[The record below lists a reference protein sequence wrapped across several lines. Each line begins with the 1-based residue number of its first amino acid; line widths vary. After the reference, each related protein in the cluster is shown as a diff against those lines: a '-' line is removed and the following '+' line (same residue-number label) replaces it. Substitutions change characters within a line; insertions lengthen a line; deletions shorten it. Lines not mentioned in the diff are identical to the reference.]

1 MSRIINVTN
10 EIANELYEE
19 FTNLIQKTK
28 YVKNG
33 KISFTK
39 TFESKEKATLYFTE
53 LSYLKMKML
62 VESSN
67 KEVAWHGL
75 VKRHPQEANAF
86 VVYDI
91 LVYPQKVTGVTVE
104 TDQEEYQNWL
114 MGHDDDTFNDIRL
127 QGHSHVYM
135 STTPSSV
142 DMDLYEGIVSQLT
155 SDMFYIFIILN
166 KKGEKTI
173 QIYDF
178 MSNLAF
184 DTEDIFM
191 EIMDDNTGV
200 KNFIDEAKGM
210 VKAESNTY
218 MGYKYSHNSNYSRR
232 KLKK

>member
-1 MSRIINVTN
+1 MSRSINITN

-19 FTNLIQKTK
+19 FKNFIHETK
-28 YVKNG
+28 YMENG

-39 TFESKEKATLYFTE
+39 TFMSDEKAILYFTE
-53 LSYLKMKML
+53 LAYLKMKML
-62 VESSN
+62 VESSD

-114 MGHDDDTFNDIRL
+114 MGHDDDTFNSIRL
-127 QGHSHVYM
+127 QGHSHVNM

-155 SDMFYIFIILN
+155 NDMFYIFIILN
-166 KKGEKTI
+166 KRGEKTI

-178 MSNLAF
+178 MSNLVF
-184 DTEDIFM
+184 NTEDVSV
-191 EIMDDNTGV
+191 EIIDDNTGV
-200 KNFIDEAKGM
+200 KRFIENSKNM
-210 VKAESNTY
+210 IKAEHKSY
-218 MGYKYSHNSNYSRR
+218 IGYKYSKKNSYLRR
-232 KLKK
+232 KLKQ

>member
-1 MSRIINVTN
+1 MSRPLNITD

-19 FTNLIQKTK
+19 FNNLIHGTK
-28 YVKNG
+28 YIKNG

-39 TFESKEKATLYFTE
+39 TFATKEKATLYFTE
-53 LSYLKMKML
+53 LAYLKMKML
-62 VESSN
+62 IDSSS

-75 VKRHPQEANAF
+75 VKRHQQEANAF

-91 LVYPQKVTGVTVE
+91 LIYPQKVTGVTVE

-114 MGHDDDTFNDIRL
+114 MGHDDDTFNNIRL

-135 STTPSSV
+135 NTTPSSV

-155 SDMFYIFIILN
+155 DDMFYIFIILN

-178 MSNLAF
+178 MSNLVF
-184 DTEDIFM
+184 DTEDVLVQVI
-191 EIMDDNTGV
+191 DGNTGV
-200 KNFIDEAKGM
+200 KRFIEDAKSM
-210 VKAESNTY
+210 IKAECNTY
-218 MGYKYSHNSNYSRR
+218 IGYKYGQKSSYSRR
-232 KLKK
+232 KLK